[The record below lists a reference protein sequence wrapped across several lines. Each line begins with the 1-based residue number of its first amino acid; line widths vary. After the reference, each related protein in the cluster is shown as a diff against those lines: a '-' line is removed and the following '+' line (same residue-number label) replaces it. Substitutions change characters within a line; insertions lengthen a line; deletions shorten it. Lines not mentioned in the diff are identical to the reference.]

1 MDEILEIV
9 WCGLPALLFRGCEKR
24 KESQTLLSFGGIG
37 LRLATS
43 RRMVHLGLSCILR
56 RRRLHRGTRRRVL
69 RVRWNRIV
77 RRMRRLG
84 VRWSGRVRH
93 MRSPMYQGRRLVMC
107 PRRLLRLLALQM
119 V

>member
-1 MDEILEIV
+1 MEFV
-9 WCGLPALLFRGCEKR
+9 WCGLPALLFRGFEKR
-24 KESQTLLSFGGIG
+24 KKSRRTLLSFGGIG

-56 RRRLHRGTRRRVL
+56 RRRRHWGTRRRVL

-84 VRWSGRVRH
+84 VRWSRRVRH
-93 MRSPMYQGRRLVMC
+93 MSPMYQGRRLVMC
-107 PRRLLRLLALQM
+107 HRRLLSLLPLRM